1 MFFFIVLSLLY
12 NFFEIA
18 NKQQQFQKSITKTYN
33 KQIKNLKQT
42 YLALDDLKQGIGNK
56 IPLWLF
62 GFLY

>member
-1 MFFFIVLSLLY
+1 VLSLLY